1 MANFQIDG
9 IMLLITSVCFL
20 QLISLIRLGRN
31 FCDEEIK
38 QSSDFKSFVKD
49 FLKKSILD
57 TIRIHN
63 ALLTRATPR
72 RSAYWELKVH

>member
-1 MANFQIDG
+1 
-9 IMLLITSVCFL
+9 MLLITPACFL

-49 FLKKSILD
+49 FLKKSIWD

-63 ALLTRATPR
+63 ALLTRALLDQNSKEKCILGIKGT
-72 RSAYWELKVH
+72 LM

>member
-1 MANFQIDG
+1 
-9 IMLLITSVCFL
+9 MLLITPACFL

-49 FLKKSILD
+49 FLKKSI
-57 TIRIHN
+57 RIHN
-63 ALLTRATPR
+63 ALLTRVLLDQNSKEKCILGIKGT
-72 RSAYWELKVH
+72 LM

>member
-1 MANFQIDG
+1 
-9 IMLLITSVCFL
+9 MLLITPACFL

-49 FLKKSILD
+49 FLKKSIWD

-63 ALLTRATPR
+63 ALLTRALLDQNSKEKCILEIKGT
-72 RSAYWELKVH
+72 LM